1 MPGPAIKFKR
11 SGKFIYISGGR
22 FNVVFED
29 GVMTTLSYDGKPY
42 LVQGGGLRPN
52 FFRALTDNDIG
63 TFNFAPQFAPI
74 NPSNQ
79 WKLANKSLRTRS
91 VTVTQGV
98 GNEPLSM

>member
-1 MPGPAIKFKR
+1 
-11 SGKFIYISGGR
+11 
-22 FNVVFED
+22 
-29 GVMTTLSYDGKPY
+29 MTTLSYDGKPY